1 MNPVTVEQS
10 NSRPAIPGWPILLL
24 YFVSGGLGIA
34 YEVLWSRMLS
44 MQFGV
49 SIFGVVLAVTA
60 FMLGLGGG
68 SLLGVRLAKRAK
80 SPLRVFGLLE
90 ITIALYALLLPS
102 ILQQFAS
109 WQAGYAG
116 DMSLLAWYAIQG
128 VTSLMLLVL
137 PAGIMGVGF
146 AMVLRTT
153 EQAPLTLAQ
162 IYGLNTMGGVL
173 GALFPL
179 WGLTALGWSHSIQL
193 IAFLGVLT
201 GAAALVLANQLSEA
215 QQLGE
220 RLSIPARGILLMY
233 AGIGAGSIMLEIG
246 WIRLYGM
253 VMLRTEYV
261 LAVILAVFLLGIAAG
276 SLLARYLPHRF
287 IRTLPFIAGLAVIG
301 SVWALPDVSA
311 WIEQHQFQSFAGV
324 VGTQVMILVMLTLP
338 VTLVL
343 GIWLPFLNKQ
353 YSADENGGVWLY
365 GVNCL
370 GGVFGAL
377 LASLLLIPSAGSVAT
392 VLIGGIIICILGLST
407 EPSRWKWLAM
417 AVLVLMAWPMHRMP
431 PVHEL
436 LPKLEA
442 GSHDLSLYEDAI
454 ALTHVVQQQDG
465 QRVLLSDLQ
474 RMDASSEPSAVAIQ
488 MDQARL
494 PLLLHG
500 NPHSVLF
507 LGLGTGISM
516 AGSLPF
522 QNLQRTAVELSQGSI
537 DAARMWFAQ
546 VNLGVL
552 EKSQVYRDDARHFLN
567 ATDKKYD
574 VIIGDLFH
582 PDIAGMGSL
591 LSLQQF
597 QRAKSHLNRDGIFVQ
612 WIALNQFD
620 THSMDVVLRTFQHV
634 FPDAQIFMD
643 GMHLALVGPESRFRG
658 AEAMLESM
666 HNLPGENQGPA
677 TGNEGVWTWMGRYWG
692 PIIPTPGQLQ
702 DEWTPYVEFQLPRA
716 RYNGGVDLATMMV
729 WMLQRHPSPEEAMKL
744 LSINAEQAREFG
756 RAYVATEL
764 TSRSW
769 ISSIE
774 GDSAKSGKLIWL
786 AYQANPRDRWIAN
799 ALADNMLMSLAQA
812 QQHGLTEQEALL
824 RVLQVYP
831 DSIAG
836 LRALWHLEQA
846 QGNVVQAAAYRT
858 KLQLLSPFDSEIAG
872 VTQLH

>member
-1 MNPVTVEQS
+1 MIPVTAEYS
-10 NSRPAIPGWPILLL
+10 KRRSAIPGWPILFI
-24 YFVSGGLGIA
+24 YFISGGLGIA

-68 SLLGVRLAKRAK
+68 SLLGARWAGRVQ
-80 SPLRVFGLLE
+80 SPLKIFGLLE
-90 ITIALYALLLPS
+90 ISIALYALLLPS

-109 WQAGYAG
+109 WQAGLASE
-116 DMSLLAWYAIQG
+116 MNLLGWYAVQS

-137 PAGIMGVGF
+137 PATIMGIGF

-153 EQAPLTLAQ
+153 DQATFTLAQ
-162 IYGLNTMGGVL
+162 LYGLNTMGGVL

-179 WGLTALGWSHSIQL
+179 WGLTALGWSNSIRL
-193 IAFLGVLT
+193 IALLGLLIG
-201 GAAALVLANQLSEA
+201 GAALLLAKRLNMTERQYTAAKRPA
-215 QQLGE
+215 QT
-220 RLSIPARGILLMY
+220 ILLMY

-276 SLLARYLPHRF
+276 SLLARYLPHWL
-287 IRTLPFIAGLAVIG
+287 IRTLPVVAGLTVMASI
-301 SVWALPDVSA
+301 WALPSVSA
-311 WIEQHQFQSFAGV
+311 WIEQHQFQSFAGAVGAQV
-324 VGTQVMILVMLTLP
+324 VLLIMLTLP

-343 GIWLPFLNKQ
+343 GVWLPILNKR
-353 YSADENGGVWLY
+353 YAADENGGVWLY

-370 GGVFGAL
+370 GGVIGAL
-377 LASLLLIPSAGSVAT
+377 LASLVLIPNAGSVAT
-392 VLIGGIIICILGLST
+392 VLLGGIIISVLALST
-407 EPSRWKWLAM
+407 EVSRWKWPAM
-417 AVLVLMAWPMHRMP
+417 AALMLLAWPMHRMP
-431 PVHEL
+431 PVHDL

-442 GSHDLSLYEDAI
+442 GSNDLSLYEDAI

-465 QRVLLSDLQ
+465 QRILLSDLQ

-537 DAARMWFAQ
+537 NAAQTWFEQ
-546 VNLGVL
+546 VNSGVMKESL
-552 EKSQVYRDDARHFLN
+552 IYRDDARHFLS
-567 ATDKKYD
+567 ATDKTYD

-643 GMHLALVGPESRFRG
+643 GMHLALVGPEGKFRG
-658 AEAMLESM
+658 AEALLESM
-666 HNLPGENQGPA
+666 HNMPPENQGGA
-677 TGNEGVWTWMGRYWG
+677 TGNEGIWTWAGRYWG
-692 PIIPTPGQLQ
+692 PVIPSSGQLQ
-702 DEWTPYVEFQLPRA
+702 DEWAPYVEFQLPRA

-729 WMLQRHPSPEEAMKL
+729 WMLQHHPAPEEAIKL
-744 LSINAEQAREFG
+744 LSINAEQAREFA

-764 TSRSW
+764 TARSW

-774 GDSAKSGKLIWL
+774 GDSGKSGKLIWL

-799 ALADNMLMSLAQA
+799 ALADNMLMSLGQA
-812 QQHGLTEQEALL
+812 QQHGLTEREALL

-831 DSIAG
+831 DSIG
-836 LRALWHLEQA
+836 SLRALWHLEQA
-846 QGNVVQAAAYRT
+846 QGNAVQAAAYRT
-858 KLQLLSPFDSEIAG
+858 KLQLLSPFDSEIGG